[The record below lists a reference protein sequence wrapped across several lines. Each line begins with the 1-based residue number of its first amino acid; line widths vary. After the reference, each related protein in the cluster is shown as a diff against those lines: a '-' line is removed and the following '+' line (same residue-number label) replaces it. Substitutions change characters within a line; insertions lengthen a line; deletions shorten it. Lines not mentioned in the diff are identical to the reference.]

1 MWHVPALTE
10 FLALLENHCAVLL
23 DSNFLYSCHL
33 SLWQCIDIAAALSL
47 LQIFVYFSLSLFLFY
62 LFIFIFFSFFIY
74 RQASCHHYHG
84 HVCSEHLDK
93 NKLLYIKKSPKILEE
108 SLRSPFSLLKP
119 RLLKDCAKYA
129 LKAICLTTYPYCPS
143 TNKPKPV
150 RLCREE
156 CEELQSGVCESDFRV
171 ARQFDYLAVILPNCS
186 ALPEKG
192 SKEAEGCIKLGLA
205 GEVPTVYVQCFR

>member
-1 MWHVPALTE
+1 MVCKMWHVPALTE

-23 DSNFLYSCHL
+23 DSNFLCSCHL
-33 SLWQCIDIAAALSL
+33 SLWQCIDIAAVLSL
-47 LQIFVYFSLSLFLFY
+47 LQIFVYFPYPYFYFIYLS
-62 LFIFIFFSFFIY
+62 FFFPFFIY

-84 HVCSEHLDK
+84 HVCNEYLDK
-93 NKLLYIKKSPKILEE
+93 NKLLYIQKSPKILEE

-150 RLCREE
+150 RLCSLLHWI
-156 CEELQSGVCESDFRV
+156 ELSHTCLWTKRRNPVKD
-171 ARQFDYLAVILPNCS
+171 
-186 ALPEKG
+186 
-192 SKEAEGCIKLGLA
+192 
-205 GEVPTVYVQCFR
+205 